1 LGFGGNNGNNNNG
14 AKTGAIHGPLMI
26 DEGISLVAFRG
37 FSLLGGWLFVG
48 IFLLLF
54 YILRYRWVCLIRHV
68 CLSRIWSH
76 SSFFFFLIF
85 VM

>member
-1 LGFGGNNGNNNNG
+1 
-14 AKTGAIHGPLMI
+14 
-26 DEGISLVAFRG
+26 
-37 FSLLGGWLFVG
+37 LFVG

-76 SSFFFFLIF
+76 SFFFFFLIF